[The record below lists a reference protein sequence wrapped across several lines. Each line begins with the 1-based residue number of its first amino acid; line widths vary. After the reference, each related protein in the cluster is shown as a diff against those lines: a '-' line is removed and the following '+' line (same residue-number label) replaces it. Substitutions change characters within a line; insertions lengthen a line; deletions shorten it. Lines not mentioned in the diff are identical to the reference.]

1 MVKGSKANE
10 KKKRNLLNHYNSGN
24 YDTAKKLAKALCKKY
39 PNDSFSWMLLGLI
52 LKEYGNM
59 EEALSASQKSI
70 DLSPNDEV
78 AINCYGIVL
87 KHFGKFNEAEKIF
100 NEAIILKPEFA
111 EPYNNLG
118 IILKILGR
126 NEEAKEN
133 YLKAINLK
141 SNFTEAYNN
150 LGVLLKSLGNYN
162 EAFEYHK
169 KVISITPNNDKAY
182 YFMGII
188 LYELDKLQEAQT
200 CFEKS
205 VSLNPENTESK
216 HLLSAL
222 MGEKTNSAPKEYVEK
237 LFDDF
242 ASTFDDHLVEDLEY
256 KTPKIIS
263 NVLIQSSEDNFFG
276 SVLDLGCGTGLVG
289 QEIKTYSKK
298 LIGIDLS
305 KGMLE
310 KAKLKNVY
318 DELKNDDIEG
328 YLINEFIDFDIFIAS
343 DVFVYIGDLSNIFRL
358 IKSENQS
365 NGKLIFTTEHNI
377 KNHGFELE
385 KTGRYSHS
393 KTYINNLC
401 DQFGYH
407 LRYFDI
413 VKLRKDKDILI
424 NGGIYLLEF

>member
-1 MVKGSKANE
+1 
-10 KKKRNLLNHYNSGN
+10 
-24 YDTAKKLAKALCKKY
+24 
-39 PNDSFSWMLLGLI
+39 MLLGLI
-52 LKEYGNM
+52 LKEYDNM

-150 LGVLLKSLGNYN
+150 LGVLLKSLGNYK
-162 EAFEYHK
+162 EAFECYK

-188 LYELDKLQEAQT
+188 LYELDRLQEAQA

-205 VSLNPENTESK
+205 VSFNPENTESK

-242 ASTFDDHLVEDLEY
+242 ASTFDDHLVKNLEY

-263 NVLIQSSEDNFFG
+263 N
-276 SVLDLGCGTGLVG
+276 
-289 QEIKTYSKK
+289 
-298 LIGIDLS
+298 
-305 KGMLE
+305 
-310 KAKLKNVY
+310 
-318 DELKNDDIEG
+318 DELADLTKT
-328 YLINEFIDFDIFIAS
+328 IN
-343 DVFVYIGDLSNIFRL
+343 RL
-358 IKSENQS
+358 IKDIKHLLSQKDQLLLDASHELRS
-365 NGKLIFTTEHNI
+365 PLARMKFLLAMMPEH
-377 KNHGFELE
+377 KNM
-385 KTGRYSHS
+385 
-393 KTYINNLC
+393 
-401 DQFGYH
+401 
-407 LRYFDI
+407 
-413 VKLRKDKDILI
+413 VKLNKEIDSFE
-424 NGGIYLLEF
+424 EFTAAPSLD